1 MIPKPKISIT
11 LFIPKLIVLFASFL
25 NSMVV
30 MRLGMRR
37 LISGALLVQVVFSV
51 LMLILLD
58 AGIISGELGFGIFVF
73 WIFSLFFQAG
83 MTIGNLTALAMEP
96 LGHIAGTGAS
106 VISALATLGSA
117 VIAAVAG
124 QFFDGT
130 PLAMIISIVL
140 LSSMGSF
147 SAHRLKRF
155 ERIKSFKKI

>member
-1 MIPKPKISIT
+1 
-11 LFIPKLIVLFASFL
+11 
-25 NSMVV
+25 
-30 MRLGMRR
+30 
-37 LISGALLVQVVFSV
+37 
-51 LMLILLD
+51 
-58 AGIISGELGFGIFVF
+58 
-73 WIFSLFFQAG
+73 

-140 LSSMGSF
+140 LLCSV
-147 SAHRLKRF
+147 LKG
-155 ERIKSFKKI
+155 

>member
-1 MIPKPKISIT
+1 
-11 LFIPKLIVLFASFL
+11 
-25 NSMVV
+25 
-30 MRLGMRR
+30 
-37 LISGALLVQVVFSV
+37 
-51 LMLILLD
+51 
-58 AGIISGELGFGIFVF
+58 
-73 WIFSLFFQAG
+73 
-83 MTIGNLTALAMEP
+83 MEP

-106 VISALATLGSA
+106 VIGALATLGSA